1 MFPPRVYWTLAATLA
16 LLSVFL
22 MVGCSSSSSRSD
34 PSLGAD
40 PETSGWQIRTVA
52 SGLANPWD
60 IAQTPDGT
68 LIVTERAG
76 AIKTVRNGEVNN
88 VTADL
93 ADVFAESEAGL
104 MGLALAADFGSSR
117 RFFTCM
123 ATTTDIRVIAWTMAD
138 DYRSATRITAPIVS
152 GITRSTSGRHSGC
165 RLLLDSEG
173 ALLISVGDAAT
184 GSAPQDLAVPNGK
197 ILRVDPVTGLAWA
210 GNPYADSSNPIT
222 RLIYTLGHRNVQ
234 GLALQSTT
242 GAVYSVEHG
251 PTFDDE
257 VNLLKSGANYG
268 WDPNGPNG
276 SYDESVP
283 MTDPAISGAT
293 PALWSSGTPTL
304 ATSGASFLS
313 GQQWGT
319 AEGALVVACLKAS
332 RLVLMKVGNGS
343 VTEVGDVDGLDGTHG
358 RLRTAYLGNDGLLY
372 ITTANGSDDEILQI
386 SPAG

>member
-1 MFPPRVYWTLAATLA
+1 MAILC
-16 LLSVFL
+16 VFL
-22 MVGCSSSSSRSD
+22 MVGCSARGSRSNQ
-34 PSLGAD
+34 SFGAD
-40 PETSGWQIRTVA
+40 PETSGWQIRTIA
-52 SGLANPWD
+52 GGLSNPWD

-76 AIKTVRNGEVNN
+76 AIKTVRDGDVNE

-93 ADVFAESEAGL
+93 ADVFAQSEAGL
-104 MGLALAADFGSSR
+104 MGLALASDFSSSR
-117 RFFTCM
+117 RFYTCM
-123 ATTTDIRVIAWTMAD
+123 ATTSDIRVVAWTMSD
-138 DYRSATRITAPIVS
+138 DYRSATRIAQPIVS
-152 GITRSTSGRHSGC
+152 GIAHSSTGRHSGC

-184 GSAPQDLAVPNGK
+184 GSAPQDLTVLNGK
-197 ILRVDPVTGLAWA
+197 ILRADPVTGLAWA
-210 GNPYADSSNPIT
+210 GNPYANSSDPIT

-234 GLALQSTT
+234 GLALQPVT

-257 VNLLKSGANYG
+257 VNLLKPGANYG
-268 WDPNGPNG
+268 WDPKGPNG

-283 MTDPAISGAT
+283 MTNPAITGAT
-293 PALWSSGTPTL
+293 QALWSSGAPTL
-304 ATSGASFLS
+304 ATSGATFLA

-319 AEGALVVACLKAS
+319 AQGALVVACLKAS
-332 RLVLMKVGNGS
+332 RLLLMKVSNGS
-343 VTEVGDVDGLDGTHG
+343 ITEVGNVDGLDGTHG